1 VAQSP
6 EYPDLKWVPP
16 KSWRNANRT
25 SVQLIVIHTT
35 EGHERATSA
44 EDGAAYDARR
54 EDGTSTHYF
63 HDQDST
69 VQCVHTADIAHT
81 ARAEGNRRGIQHE
94 LCGRAG
100 QSDAQW
106 DDAASAGTL
115 RQAAK
120 QAARDARKWGI
131 PVRHL
136 TVAEVRAGY
145 KGFCGHYDITR
156 AFPQDGGSHTDPG
169 PNFPW
174 TEFLDLVRAELAP
187 PPPKGPVTMATQ
199 FNAEDKAELRLQAQ
213 LGVYDAFQRGSA
225 AADEV
230 AGGDDATGRQI
241 RDFFNNLFDAA
252 DMAGRAGSDE
262 DAREVRL
269 AKVESDVAKILQD
282 PADMDNPEQHPIVAA
297 FRYAQANPAPAE

>member
-35 EGHERATSA
+35 QGHERATSA

-54 EDGTSTHYF
+54 TDGTSTHYF
-63 HDQDST
+63 HDQNST

-94 LCGRAG
+94 LCGRAE
-100 QSDAQW
+100 QTDAQW

-120 QAARDARKWGI
+120 QAARDAKKWGI

-169 PNFPW
+169 PDFPW
-174 TEFLDLVRAELAP
+174 SDFLTMVRAELAP
-187 PPPKGPVTMATQ
+187 PPPKGPAVTDQFSTADETVLKSKATEGVLGYAGGGLGTWANQPTNRNLLNQLTEQ
-199 FNAEDKAELRLQAQ
+199 FRLDQEQ
-213 LGVYDAFQRGSA
+213 SA
-225 AADEV
+225 ALSEQGTDLDAMQASQV
-230 AGGDDATGRQI
+230 ALTAMVSS
-241 RDFFNNLFDAA
+241 L
-252 DMAGRAGSDE
+252 
-262 DAREVRL
+262 V
-269 AKVESDVAKILQD
+269 QD